1 MSMRRWLLAGFFL
14 CSLPLSGCTYIN
26 NLFHPDDRPDAGG
39 LATNATPSEFA
50 QAIFQS
56 DAPTAFDALE
66 WDLNVTKFTPG
77 ANTRWY
83 WALWAQF
90 EHGPGF
96 YVGLQPDGQFLNSP
110 PGKKAVFS
118 FFGADTQGLTPN
130 CTAYGRDK
138 RASCRLPFDWKTG
151 ETYRFAVKRAPGPS
165 SDTIAWTA
173 TITAR
178 SSGVT
183 TPIGTVS
190 VPASYG
196 NIQTTTQGWSEWT
209 PGVPAN
215 CDVRSSF
222 AATMTSPTGYVAGK
236 SYPETVTR
244 GQPTGCVIV
253 FPDGPETLIM
263 QTRLGNEATTANTP
277 VPTATKKTTAP
288 AVKKAPAKKRARS

>member
-1 MSMRRWLLAGFFL
+1 MQRWLLAGLFL
-14 CSLPLSGCTYIN
+14 CSLPLSGCAYVN
-26 NLFHPDDRPDAGG
+26 ELFHRDDRPA
-39 LATNATPSEFA
+39 ASTAASSATPSEFA

-96 YVGLQPDGQFLNSP
+96 FVGLQPDGQFLNSP
-110 PGKKAVFS
+110 PGKQAVFS
-118 FFGADTQGLTPN
+118 FFGAETQGLTQG
-130 CTAYGRDK
+130 CSAYGHDK
-138 RASCRLPFDWKTG
+138 RANCRLPFQWKTG

-165 SDTIAWTA
+165 GDKVAWTA
-173 TITAR
+173 TITER
-178 SSGVT
+178 SSGIT
-183 TPIGTVS
+183 TPIGTVA

-196 NIQTTTQGWSEWT
+196 NIQTMTQGWSEWT
-209 PGVPAN
+209 PGTPVN
-215 CDVRSSF
+215 CDGRSSF
-222 AATMTSPTGYVAGK
+222 AVTMSSPTGYVAGK

-244 GQPTGCVIV
+244 GQPTGCIVV

-263 QTRLGNEATTANTP
+263 QTRLGNDATTANTP
-277 VPTATKKTTAP
+277 AQATPAKKKTTA
-288 AVKKAPAKKRARS
+288 KKRSRS